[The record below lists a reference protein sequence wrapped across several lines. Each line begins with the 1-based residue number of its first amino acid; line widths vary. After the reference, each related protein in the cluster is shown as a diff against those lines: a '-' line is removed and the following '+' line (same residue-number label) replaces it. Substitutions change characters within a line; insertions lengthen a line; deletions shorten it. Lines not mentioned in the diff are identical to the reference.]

1 MNFWFQKKYIVHAV
15 YLTYIRC
22 VCKQWCIYI
31 YIQISNICHVQHV
44 FQYQIFYSMF
54 SNIKY
59 PIYIYALL
67 ILQTKHFSNYTNYK
81 IFSNLQQYKYLQY
94 IYMLFLNTS
103 DMFTYMI
110 ICKQPYYAFY
120 THIYIY
126 TYSVLIYT
134 YITLSII
141 DKSHI
146 INTFETMSLCH
157 YTEAF

>member
-1 MNFWFQKKYIVHAV
+1 MV
-15 YLTYIRC
+15 Y
-22 VCKQWCIYI
+22 IYI

-44 FQYQIFYSMF
+44 FQYQIFYNMF

-67 ILQTKHFSNYTNYK
+67 ILQTKHFSNYTNT
-81 IFSNLQQYKYLQY
+81 KYFQIYNNINIYNIY
-94 IYMLFLNTS
+94 IYVVFEYIQYVHWWLFVNNHTTP
-103 DMFTYMI
+103 FTH
-110 ICKQPYYAFY
+110 
-120 THIYIY
+120 TYIY

-141 DKSHI
+141 NKSHI
-146 INTFETMSLCH
+146 INTFETMALCH